1 MIIDSSAVV
10 AILRAEP
17 EAERLAVAMEQA
29 TTPLRMSAANYLEV
43 AIVIDSQKD
52 PIASRKLDELMER
65 AAIVIE
71 PVTEKHAR
79 IARQAWRDF
88 GRSSGHAASLN
99 FGDCFAYA
107 LATDLRQPL
116 LFKGNDFGHTDV
128 RSALG

>member
-65 AAIVIE
+65 AAIAIE